1 MDKQDKIAVLIDAEN
16 VSKKYIKLIMDEVS
30 DYGIATYKRIYG
42 DFTNPSVMAWQ
53 DALRDF
59 ALTPVF
65 QFNYTKGKNASD
77 SALIIDA
84 MDDCNWNGG
93 TEDSEFS
100 GIGLR
105 DIQIP

>member
-77 SALIIDA
+77 SCPDYRRDGYLIFGKSKWIL
-84 MDDCNWNGG
+84 
-93 TEDSEFS
+93 S
-100 GIGLR
+100 GNLR
-105 DIQIP
+105 Q